1 MRTITI
7 LIISFMIVGF
17 EFLCGCNNDYIPEK
31 REFNLGESVIF
42 ENIKYTFLSAYWN
55 DSVYVLEIRGEN
67 VESNKLE
74 SSNVFII
81 QYEMKN
87 GNTYRPPK
95 LYGITAV
102 TFYLNLW
109 ENDTKILTDYSSID
123 RNFLP
128 VTKIYLQLYSP
139 GGYVYPSNTKPI
151 EINVISG

>member
-1 MRTITI
+1 MRTIAILLISLI
-7 LIISFMIVGF
+7 LIGIG
-17 EFLCGCNNDYIPEK
+17 FLCGCNNYIPEK

-67 VESNKLE
+67 VGSNKLE

-109 ENDTKILTDYSSID
+109 ENDTKVLTDFTTINKD
-123 RNFLP
+123 FLP
-128 VTKIYLQLYSP
+128 VAKIYLQLYSP
-139 GGYVYPSNTKPI
+139 GGQLVYSNNTKPI
-151 EINVISG
+151 EINVI